1 MALSKNDLARELF
14 GKSRIEE
21 ASTHARETHVI
32 TGTATED
39 SADGTVRVDFGG
51 NAVTADGQQSVPV
64 TTTGDIR
71 EGDIVIAAVVGT
83 KGTAKS
89 PTVIGTPGG
98 GDRTRSEIAAATK
111 SATEAET
118 KVDEAIK
125 KLGDLENVIDSK
137 ADASITLD
145 DGTEVS
151 IGTAIKQNAAEISTK
166 ADATVTLDDGTTVD
180 MSTTVKQDHKSLTT
194 VITEQSKTADK
205 VDDLSTIIREDST
218 GVTVGKSTD
227 GGTTYTTARAHV
239 SSDGDFETILPDGTV
254 IASMGADGQQ
264 IGADNQTHLNIHS
277 QELSITTAK
286 GTKTVDVKDTAD
298 HTHAGGGTKV
308 SEKFVGDG
316 STKSFYVSVP
326 VNSANDD
333 YLLTVDG
340 TVYTPVTD
348 ITLASDTSYALTDDT
363 VNGVTFSLIT
373 CKKAPSAG
381 ALLEFSYYTRQDGL
395 GAINIGAENQVQT
408 IGTAIGASC
417 QATGILS
424 NAIGSGVIA
433 SGAMSSAYGQST
445 VASGNTSHSE
455 GRNTS
460 ASGLSAHAEGMMTK
474 ARGLSAHA
482 EGWSTTASGLASNAS
497 GFDTIASGFAAR
509 ATGVGTKAYGVYS
522 DAGGYETIAQ
532 GEAQTVIGRF
542 NAPNSTDLFQVGY
555 GGTEAERKN
564 AFRVTQDGV
573 SIAAHMKL
581 GTTMYANDGSFDV
594 IQFPDA
600 SEYEALLITAKTD
613 DNVYVSQLVD
623 TGIGDTIPVEFSSNH
638 WNNGVLYSKSA
649 NFTIYFG
656 APNTCV
662 WTNGGV
668 IASSGASA
676 SGRYFSIVRVVGIGN
691 TWY

>member
-1 MALSKNDLARELF
+1 MALSKTDIAQILL
-14 GKSRIEE
+14 GKSRVEDTTTRG
-21 ASTHARETHVI
+21 AQTHLI
-32 TGTATED
+32 TGTATAD
-39 SADGTVRVDFGG
+39 SADGTVMVDFGG
-51 NAVTADGQQSVPV
+51 NTISADGMQAVQVS
-64 TTTGDIR
+64 TTDDIR
-71 EGDIVIAAVVGT
+71 EGDTVIAAVVG
-83 KGTAKS
+83 KSETAKS
-89 PTVIGTPGG
+89 PTVVGTLGG
-98 GDRTRSEIAAATK
+98 GDRTRSEHAQLKSDVAT
-111 SATEAET
+111 AET

-227 GGTTYTTARAHV
+227 GGATYTTARAHV

-264 IGADNQTHLNIHS
+264 IGTDNQTHLNIHS

-286 GTKTVDVKDTAD
+286 GTKTVDVKDAAD

-308 SEKFVGDG
+308 SDKFVGDG
-316 STKSFYVSVP
+316 STKYFYVSVP

-348 ITLASDTSYALTDDT
+348 ITLASDTSYALTDET
-363 VNGVTFSLIT
+363 VNGATCSLIT

-455 GRNTS
+455 GRATT
-460 ASGLSAHAEGMMTK
+460 ASGS
-474 ARGLSAHA
+474 SAHA
-482 EGWSTTASGLASNAS
+482 EGWRTTASGLASNAS

-509 ATGVGTKAYGVYS
+509 ATGVGTKAYGGYS
-522 DAGGYETIAQ
+522 YAGGYETIAQ
-532 GEAQTVIGRF
+532 GEAQTVIGMF

-564 AFRVTQDGV
+564 AFRVTEDGV

-656 APNTCV
+656 APNTCI

-668 IASSGASA
+668 RGSNGTSA